1 MKPPA
6 AILSLTMKVSDVS
19 LRVPPGRLDRAS
31 ATTRI
36 DIIHPIR
43 ISTDREINV
52 AVKPERLCLRDDRH
66 F

>member
-1 MKPPA
+1 MNPTA
-6 AILSLTMKVSDVS
+6 ATLTPDHEGLGAGVAAFAW
-19 LRVPPGRLDRAS
+19 RLDRAS
-31 ATTRI
+31 ATARI
-36 DIIHPIR
+36 DIIHLIR

>member
-1 MKPPA
+1 
-6 AILSLTMKVSDVS
+6 MKVSDVS

-31 ATTRI
+31 AMTRI

-43 ISTDREINV
+43 ISTDREITV